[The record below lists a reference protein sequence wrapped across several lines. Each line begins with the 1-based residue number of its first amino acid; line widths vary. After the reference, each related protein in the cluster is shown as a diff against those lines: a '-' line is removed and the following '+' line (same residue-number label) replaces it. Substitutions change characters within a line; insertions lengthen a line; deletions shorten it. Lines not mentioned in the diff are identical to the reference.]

1 MNFFQRPIN
10 AHSSLDE
17 KMMDSNMGSNKRLP
31 NGFRGEKDESK
42 INNQKLLESPTN
54 LEKESQGILLILR
67 LSLK

>member
-1 MNFFQRPIN
+1 
-10 AHSSLDE
+10 
-17 KMMDSNMGSNKRLP
+17 MMDSNMGSNKRLS

-54 LEKESQGILLILR
+54 LEKEFQGILLILR